1 MSHSFLFL
9 SNKKYENKDGIDI
22 FSTVPSVFRLVT
34 RAFLKFALQK
44 GPRYRLH
51 ATLAV
56 SVKGVASQSFGVASQ
71 SFGGRVYLYNY
82 IIFISSRL
90 LIHRLICY

>member
-22 FSTVPSVFRLVT
+22 FSTVLSVFRLVT

-44 GPRYRLH
+44 GPPYRLH

-56 SVKGVASQSFGVASQ
+56 GVKGVASQ

-90 LIHRLICY
+90 LIHRLIC